1 LKIKKYAFLLL
12 KGISDSSATDALSA
26 LTLQRIQRSVS
37 DSAKSD
43 RMTKRYL
50 DELEEQGLIARGAME
65 GRAYTWYITAKGTN
79 LLKSM

>member
-1 LKIKKYAFLLL
+1 LAIKKYAFLLL
-12 KGISDSSATDALSA
+12 KGIADAGAVDPMSA
-26 LTLQRIQRSVS
+26 LTLARIQRTVD

-50 DELEEQGLIARGAME
+50 DELEEQGLVARGAMD
-65 GRAYTWYITAKGTN
+65 GKAYTWYITDEGTN